1 MEYLVTAEEMKRCDQ
16 TTIEKFGVP
25 SMVLME
31 RAALAC
37 TEELTDG
44 SFDLKNVLVVCGSG
58 NNGGDGFAI
67 ARLLHLR
74 GIAVSVYFA
83 GKEASCTQETR
94 LQKNIC
100 EKYGVIF
107 VSKLGVGEYTSIV
120 DAMFGVGLSRN
131 IEGSYAEV
139 IGYMNQSKAAILAV
153 DIASGVSA
161 DTGKVMG
168 TAVRADKTVTF
179 AFKKIGHVLY
189 PGTEYAGS
197 VSVKDIGITVDGFE
211 NQLPD
216 VVSYTERDL
225 QLLPPRLAYSNKG
238 TYGKVL
244 VVAGSLNMCGAAF
257 LSAKAAYKTG
267 AGLVQIFT
275 EESNRTMLQTMLPE
289 AILTTYDT
297 CDFRH
302 EQLEEA
308 AEWADVIVFG
318 PGIGKKADK
327 RKMLELLVKLQDKPL
342 LIDADGLNL
351 LAENPQPLDE
361 RKRPAVVTPHV
372 GEMSRLCHAEKK
384 DVLDNLFQTACT
396 YASTH
401 GVICVLKDARTIVSD
416 GQGVYVNQSGNNG
429 MAVGGSG
436 DVLTGIIAGLMA
448 QKMPEPEAAR
458 LGVYLHGMSGDAAR
472 DRCGAYAMVATDI
485 IEGLQEILIRGEKE
499 HAEI

>member
-211 NQLPD
+211 NQLPKAI
-216 VVSYTERDL
+216 SYTKRDL
-225 QLLPPRLAYSNKG
+225 QLLPPRFAYSNKG

-275 EESNRTMLQTMLPE
+275 EESNRIMLQTMLPE

-308 AEWADVIVFG
+308 AEQADVIVFG

-327 RKMLELLVKLQDKPL
+327 RKMLELLVKLRDKPL

-351 LAENPQPLDE
+351 LADNPQSLDE

-396 YASTH
+396 YASVH
-401 GVICVLKDARTIVSD
+401 GVICVLKDARTIVTD
-416 GQGVYVNQSGNNG
+416 GQEIYVNQSGNSG

-448 QKMPEPEAAR
+448 QKMPETQAAR
-458 LGVYLHGMSGDAAR
+458 LGVYLHGLAGDAAR
-472 DRCGAYAMVATDI
+472 DKCGSYAMLATDI
-485 IEGLQEILIRGEKE
+485 IKGLQEILIRGEKE